1 MPSETT
7 TSANNHAPQVATDTF
22 KEQLSAIIKHIQAFH
37 QDILTEE
44 GAKTAFILPFIHFVL
59 GYDIFNPLT
68 VMPEY
73 NSDFGTKKGEKV
85 DYAILM
91 NGTPVILIECK
102 HAGDKLNIEN
112 TSQLYRYFSVSPAKI
127 AILTNGIQY
136 QFYSDT
142 EEVNKMDMKPFL
154 EFNMLTID
162 VNNQALLDQIK
173 RFSKSHFTLDE
184 AGRMAIEMKYGEGI
198 KQYLFAQIQEPTD
211 DFVAT
216 LLGAVYP
223 GRRTAKTLE
232 QYRPTVKKAFGH
244 FIEERVRQVVRAM
257 NIAAHNAQQSE
268 DSGNLVVGS
277 SSDSGTGKEIIT
289 TAEELEG
296 FYIVKSLLISI
307 LAPERIV
314 YKDTL
319 SYFAIILDANVRKT
333 VCRLYFN
340 NSEKKYIGVFEQSG
354 EKKYEL
360 QSLNDI
366 YRFSEQIS
374 SMARLHD
381 QKS

>member
-1 MPSETT
+1 MSTQTHPSTPHE
-7 TSANNHAPQVATDTF
+7 PDMF
-22 KEQLSAIIKHIQAFH
+22 KEQLAAIIKHIEAFQ

-59 GYDIFNPLT
+59 GYDIFNPLS

-73 NSDFGTKKGEKV
+73 NSDFGVKKGEKV

-102 HAGDKLNIEN
+102 QAGEKLNIAN

-142 EEVNKMDMKPFL
+142 EEVNKMDLKPFL
-154 EFNMLTID
+154 EFNMLSLD
-162 VNNQALLDQIK
+162 LSNQALLDQIK
-173 RFSKSHFTLDE
+173 RFSKAHFTLDK
-184 AGRMAIEMKYGEGI
+184 AGKMAIEMKYGEGI
-198 KQYLFAQIQEPTD
+198 KQYLFQQVQEPTD

-223 GRRTAKTLE
+223 GRRTTKALE
-232 QYRPTVKKAFGH
+232 QYRPMVKKAFAH
-244 FIEERVRQVVRAM
+244 FLEERVTQVIRAM
-257 NIAAHNAQQSE
+257 NIAAYNAQQSE
-268 DSGNLVVGS
+268 QSGELVVNS
-277 SSDSGTGKEIIT
+277 VSDASTGKEIIT

-296 FYIVKSLLISI
+296 FYIVKSLLVSFIR
-307 LAPERIV
+307 PERIS

-319 SYFAIILDANVRKT
+319 SYFAVILDANVRKT
-333 VCRLYFN
+333 ITRLYFN
-340 NSEKKYIGVFEQSG
+340 NTDKKQIGVFEDG
-354 EKKYEL
+354 TEKKYDL
-360 QSLNDI
+360 QNLNDL
-366 YRFSEQIS
+366 YRFATQIS
-374 SMARLHD
+374 SMARVHE
-381 QKS
+381 QKNS